1 MPDADSTLPKIG
13 LWKYLSVTEPNSSR
27 QKLHEI
33 LRSRHTNYRCLRF
46 LTLSHGNAWLRD
58 SLRRAHTLSF
68 RWLTRRGNSRQA
80 GRWSLSDAD
89 TSDQLVHK
97 PTRVLK
103 AINTCNLKLSA
114 SKTVIVPHKTT
125 ILGWIWEEGT
135 LNASPH
141 RTVILSSCEMPTKV
155 KAMHSFI
162 GAYKVLVLYRVFV
175 FSSFGGK
182 HCWFTL

>member
-1 MPDADSTLPKIG
+1 MLIPPFQRLVYGNTLVSQNQIHLARNSTKYCGVVTTIIGVWDFSRSAMGMPGSETALEG
-13 LWKYLSVTEPNSSR
+13 
-27 QKLHEI
+27 
-33 LRSRHTNYRCLRF
+33 
-46 LTLSHGNAWLRD
+46 
-58 SLRRAHTLSF
+58 
-68 RWLTRRGNSRQA
+68 LTRWVLGDLLEEGIVVKLA
-80 GRWSLSDAD
+80 DDLYCDAD